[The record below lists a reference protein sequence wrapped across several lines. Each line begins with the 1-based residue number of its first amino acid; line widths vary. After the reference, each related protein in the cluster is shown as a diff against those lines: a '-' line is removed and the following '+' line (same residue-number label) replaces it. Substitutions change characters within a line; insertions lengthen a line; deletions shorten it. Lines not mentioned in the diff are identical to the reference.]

1 MSTPTTPPSPTTAT
15 APAPATAST
24 STVPHPALD
33 RAHGALLGL
42 ALGDALGMPTQS
54 LSREAI
60 RERYG
65 RITGF
70 VDAAPDQPIAPGMP
84 AGSVTDDTEQAVL
97 VAELLLVGE
106 GSVDPDDFAAALVDW
121 EQTMILRGSRDLL
134 GPSTKAAITAL
145 QNGASTAE
153 AGRYGTTN
161 GAAMRVTPVGIATPP
176 GALLL
181 PAVVESS
188 QVTHATG
195 LGISGAAAIAAGVSA
210 GIDGAD
216 VGAALDAAV
225 AAARAGAR
233 EGSWVAGASVAERYL
248 ALLPLARVLDDDAFA
263 DFLYD
268 VVGTS
273 VQSQESVVSAL
284 LLVDRYRHTPVEGL
298 CVAASLG
305 GDTDTVA
312 AVAGALLG
320 ACHGARA
327 FPDAEVATLERVNH
341 LSLRTLAER
350 LLALRERTRS
360 RT

>member
-1 MSTPTTPPSPTTAT
+1 MSTPTTPA
-15 APAPATAST
+15 APASGTTST
-24 STVPHPALD
+24 STAPHPALD

-54 LSREAI
+54 LSREAV

-106 GSVDPDDFAAALVDW
+106 GSIDPDDFAAALVDW

-210 GIDGAD
+210 GVDGAD

-248 ALLPLARVLDDDAFA
+248 ALLPLARALDDDAFA

-320 ACHGARA
+320 ACHGALA

>member
-1 MSTPTTPPSPTTAT
+1 MSAQTSPSR
-15 APAPATAST
+15 PAS
-24 STVPHPALD
+24 SSVALD

-54 LSREAI
+54 LPREAV

-70 VDAAPDQPIAPGMP
+70 VDGAPDQPIAPGMP

-106 GSVDPDDFAAALVDW
+106 GSIDPDDFAAALVDW

-145 QNGASTAE
+145 QHGASTAE
-153 AGRYGTTN
+153 AGRNGTTN
-161 GAAMRVTPVGIATPP
+161 GAAMRVAPVGIATPP
-176 GALLL
+176 GDLLL
-181 PAVVESS
+181 PAVVQAS

-195 LGISGAAAIAAGVSA
+195 LGISAAAAIAAGVSA
-210 GIDGAD
+210 GVDGAD
-216 VGAALDAAV
+216 VGEALDAAV
-225 AAARAGAR
+225 EAARAGAR
-233 EGSWVAGASVAERYL
+233 QGAWVAGASVAERYL
-248 ALLPLARVLDDDAFA
+248 ALLPLARALDDEAFA

-284 LLVDRYRHTPVEGL
+284 LLVDRYQRSPTAAL

-305 GDTDTVA
+305 GDTDTIG

-320 ACHGARA
+320 ACHGTQA
-327 FPDAEVATLERVNH
+327 FSADAVATLERVNGLH
-341 LSLRTLAER
+341 LRTLAER
-350 LLALRERTRS
+350 LVALRERTRA